1 MAGDHEFKFI
11 ESLADA
17 VAPRVAELL
26 QANRDD
32 GFFNA
37 ESAAE
42 YLDISLDALYGRVK
56 RRSIPFH
63 RSGGRL
69 LFDRRELRG
78 WMECGP

>member
-1 MAGDHEFKFI
+1 MEFI
-11 ESLADA
+11 EALADA

-32 GFFNA
+32 GFANA

-56 RRSIPFH
+56 RRSIPFY

-69 LFDRRELRG
+69 LFDRRELRAAVERG
-78 WMECGP
+78 D

>member
-1 MAGDHEFKFI
+1 MAGDHEFI
-11 ESLADA
+11 EALADA
-17 VAPRVAELL
+17 VAPRVAKLL

-37 ESAAE
+37 ESAAD

-56 RRSIPFH
+56 RRSLPFC

-69 LFDRRELRG
+69 LFDRRELRAAVERG
-78 WMECGP
+78 D

>member
-1 MAGDHEFKFI
+1 MARDHEFI
-11 ESLADA
+11 EALADA

-32 GFFNA
+32 GFFSA

-42 YLDISLDALYGRVK
+42 YLDISLNALYGRVK

-78 WMECGP
+78 AVERGD